1 MARFR
6 FLAGVALAFASF
18 PALSQEIGTAG
29 GNGRIVYDLS
39 RDTMEKGEVA
49 FSPRVAWA
57 TVDESGPAGKRIH
70 VVLAES
76 EAPLR
81 ELSLV
86 WSRAAARMKHCAEK
100 KVPFVAVELNAEG
113 GVELLHQCAAGRF
126 ATEMVSTFNGLDS
139 VVVALEVFSAKQVKG
154 KLSGGDGSC
163 GDGVYCDRTE
173 DYSFDAP
180 LN

>member
-6 FLAGVALAFASF
+6 FLVGAALVFASLPALAQKS
-18 PALSQEIGTAG
+18 GTAG
-29 GNGRIVYDLS
+29 GKGRIVYDLS
-39 RDTMEKGEVA
+39 HDSMEKAEVV

-86 WSRAAARMKHCAEK
+86 GSRSSARMKHCAEK
-100 KVPFVAVELNAEG
+100 KVPFVAIELNGEG
-113 GVELLHQCAAGRF
+113 GVELLHQCAAGRY

-154 KLSGGDGSC
+154 TLRGGDGWC
-163 GDGVYCDRTE
+163 GDGAYCDKTE
-173 DYSFDAP
+173 DYFFDAP